1 MDRAAAG
8 AGGNAGS
15 KKGGGQLRFWL
26 GALVGAVFLGL
37 LWTSVDMAAVGALLA
52 RASWP
57 PLVLA
62 LLAYGLDFLLRAWRF
77 RVLLDPGGRQVPFG
91 PSVAPFVASFGISDI
106 LPFRLGDVFRVYWF
120 HRSFSLPM
128 GHVLGA
134 MVVERVL
141 DLVSILMVA
150 GLALLLVDT
159 ALPAEIVAQFRLVLL
174 VAVGASLL
182 VLLSPGA
189 IEAVAGWAERTFP
202 LSLVARIAQT
212 ARSVAGAVRG
222 TGDPRR
228 ILGMVLLS
236 FALWLLES
244 LVMFGAW
251 VSLGGEVGGALKPLV
266 AFAFS
271 TLGTL
276 VPALPGHF
284 GSYEFFGMLSYR
296 AVGVDAEQATATI
309 LLAHLL
315 LWLPTALF
323 ALGWLVSMRRESP
336 LLVMKAGQAG

>member
-1 MDRAAAG
+1 MAAERASTG
-8 AGGNAGS
+8 GGN
-15 KKGGGQLRFWL
+15 LRFWL
-26 GALVGAVFLGL
+26 GVVVGTAFLAL
-37 LWTSVDMAAVGALLA
+37 LWTSVDVAAVGALLM

-62 LLAYGLDFLLRAWRF
+62 LAAYALDFLLRAWRF
-77 RVLLDPGGRQVPFG
+77 RLLLDPDGRKVPFG

-120 HRSFSLPM
+120 HRRFSLPM

-159 ALPAEIVAQFRLVLL
+159 ALPAEIVAQFRLVLI
-174 VAVGASLL
+174 VAVAASLI
-182 VLLSPGA
+182 VLFSPGF
-189 IEAVAGWAERTFP
+189 IEALAGWGERKFP
-202 LSLVARIAQT
+202 LVPVTKLAAA
-212 ARSVAGAVRG
+212 ARSVAEAVRG

-244 LVMFGAW
+244 LVMLGAW
-251 VSLGGEVGGALKPLV
+251 VSLGGGLPEWLKPLV

-296 AVGVDAEQATATI
+296 AVRVEAEQGAATI

-323 ALGWLVSMRRESP
+323 ALGWLVSVRRQSP
-336 LLVMKAGQAG
+336 FTVLKTH

>member
-1 MDRAAAG
+1 MAAEPVNTNG
-8 AGGNAGS
+8 ARW
-15 KKGGGQLRFWL
+15 RFWL
-26 GALVGAVFLGL
+26 GVAVGTVFLVL
-37 LWTSVDMAAVGALLA
+37 LWTSVDRAAVGALLM

-57 PLVLA
+57 PLALA
-62 LLAYGLDFLLRAWRF
+62 LAAYALDFLLRAWRF
-77 RVLLDPGGRQVPFG
+77 RLLLDPDGRKVPFG

-120 HRSFSLPM
+120 HRSFSLPV

-159 ALPAEIVAQFRLVLL
+159 ALPAEIVTQFRLVLA
-174 VAVGASLL
+174 VAVAASLV

-189 IEAVAGWAERTFP
+189 IEAVAGWGERRFRHSAMSKLTG
-202 LSLVARIAQT
+202 T
-212 ARSVAGAVRG
+212 ARSVAQAVRG
-222 TGDPRR
+222 TGNPRR
-228 ILGMVLLS
+228 ILGMVVLS

-244 LVMFGAW
+244 LVMLGAW
-251 VSLGGEVGGALKPLV
+251 VSLGGELPQWLRPLV

-296 AVGVDAEQATATI
+296 AVGVEAEQAAATI

-323 ALGWLVSMRRESP
+323 ALGWLVSMRRRSP
-336 LLVMKAGQAG
+336 LMVLKTR

>member
-1 MDRAAAG
+1 MAAKSSTADTAHDG
-8 AGGNAGS
+8 
-15 KKGGGQLRFWL
+15 LRFIS
-26 GALVGAVFLGL
+26 GALAGIAFLAL

-52 RASWP
+52 RATWP
-57 PLVLA
+57 PLLPA
-62 LLAYGLDFLLRAWRF
+62 LLAYAFDFLLRAWRF
-77 RVLLDPGGRQVPFG
+77 RMLLDPKGQRVPLR

-120 HRSFSLPM
+120 HRRFALPM

-150 GLALLLVDT
+150 GLALSLVDS
-159 ALPAEIVAQFRLVLL
+159 AVPDEILTQIRLVTVL
-174 VAVGASLL
+174 AIAASLF
-182 VLLSPGA
+182 VLLSPRA
-189 IEAVAGWAERTFP
+189 IEAAAGWSERRFALP
-202 LSLVARIAQT
+202 LVVRLADA
-212 ARSVAGAVRG
+212 ARSLAQAVRG
-222 TGDPRR
+222 TGDPLRV
-228 ILGMVLLS
+228 LGTVLLS

-244 LVMFGAW
+244 LVMLGAW
-251 VSLGGEVGGALKPLV
+251 VSLGGALPDWSKPLV

-296 AVGVDAEQATATI
+296 AVGVAAEPATATI
-309 LLAHLL
+309 LLAHIV

-323 ALGWLVSMRRESP
+323 AVGWLMTTRREAP
-336 LLVMKAGQAG
+336 LLALRAQ

>member
-1 MDRAAAG
+1 MKDG
-8 AGGNAGS
+8 GVTVDPMSSTEAGGNR
-15 KKGGGQLRFWL
+15 LRFWL
-26 GALVGAVFLGL
+26 GVLVGTAFLAL
-37 LWTSVDMAAVGALLA
+37 LWTSVDMAAVGGLLA
-52 RASWP
+52 RANWP
-57 PLVLA
+57 PLLLA
-62 LLAYGLDFLLRAWRF
+62 LFAYGLDFLLRAWRF
-77 RVLLDPGGRQVPFG
+77 RMLLDPGGRRVALG

-120 HRSFSLPM
+120 HRRFSLPM

-150 GLALLLVDT
+150 GLALFLVDT
-159 ALPAEIVAQFRLVLL
+159 ALPDEIVMQFRLVLV
-174 VAVGASLL
+174 VAVAASFL
-182 VLLSPGA
+182 VLLSPAA
-189 IEAVAGWAERTFP
+189 IEAAAAWGERRCGLPLAG
-202 LSLVARIAQT
+202 RIAKT
-212 ARSVAGAVRG
+212 ARSVAGAVRASG
-222 TGDPRR
+222 NPGR
-228 ILGMVLLS
+228 LFGMVLLS

-244 LVMFGAW
+244 FVMLGAW
-251 VSLGGEVGGALKPLV
+251 LSLGGSLPDWLKPLT

-296 AVGVDAEQATATI
+296 AVEVPAEQATATI

-323 ALGWLVSMRRESP
+323 ALVWLVSMRRQSP
-336 LLVMKAGQAG
+336 LMVLKAR